1 MSGGNTVVIKSSSKS
16 AACTAVLKRFFAEV
30 FPPEYVTL
38 IDGGHDVA
46 DMCLAQRFD
55 KIFYTGSPAVG
66 KHVLAAAAD
75 NLTPVALE
83 LGGETGNWCVI
94 RRDADLRDAARKI
107 AFFKLTNAGQICINI
122 NQIAVAEEVADVFLE
137 ELKKEFPERKFYA
150 LDTKGITIV
159 SYNIVREIGDM
170 FNAGKTVEEVLAWAD
185 REVLHFAQYFFA
197 DDLKFFKR
205 SGRVKGIAATMGTLL
220 GIRPIICMNDAGEMI
235 NIGKERGRAKAIDRL
250 VRAVEELGDDVK
262 AHRIIIGH
270 TGAPDIAKEIENELR
285 ARLGDDLNIETVV
298 TNPTA
303 GSHCGPNGAGVSFHA
318 KRRI

>member
-1 MSGGNTVVIKSSSKS
+1 MLTLFTDTDTDFTPEVAKEYGYRLISMPYAIDAKTIYPYEDFDVFDADAYYDSLRSGVLPTTGGISKARYLNYFRPEFEKGN
-16 AACTAVLKRFFAEV
+16 
-30 FPPEYVTL
+30 
-38 IDGGHDVA
+38 D
-46 DMCLAQRFD
+46 
-55 KIFYTGSPAVG
+55 IFYVHFSAKMTVTFNAMNEAV
-66 KHVLAAAAD
+66 
-75 NLTPVALE
+75 
-83 LGGETGNWCVI
+83 
-94 RRDADLRDAARKI
+94 
-107 AFFKLTNAGQICINI
+107 
-122 NQIAVAEEVADVFLE
+122 E

-185 REVLHFAQYFFA
+185 REILHFAQYFFA

-235 NIGKERGRAKAIDRL
+235 SIGKERGRANAIDRL

-262 AHRIIIGH
+262 NHRIIIGH
-270 TGAPDIAKEIENELR
+270 TGAPEIAAEIERSLR
-285 ARLGDDLNIETVV
+285 ARLGDDLNIETVI

-303 GSHCGPNGAGVSFHA
+303 GAHCGPNGAGVSFHA